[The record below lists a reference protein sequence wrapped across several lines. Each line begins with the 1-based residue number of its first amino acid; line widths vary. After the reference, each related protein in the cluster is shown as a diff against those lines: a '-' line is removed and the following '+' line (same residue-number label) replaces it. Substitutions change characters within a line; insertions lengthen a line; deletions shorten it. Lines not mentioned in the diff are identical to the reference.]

1 MEDLEIL
8 REAWGQPEPPA
19 HAACSAAMATLLE
32 HAAAARAVA
41 PGRASRPAR
50 LHRGGW
56 LAAGLTATV
65 AATAAVAVA
74 VSGGTAPVSSRPGL
88 PVAGRSQGI
97 SQLSGKQILLR
108 AAIVATTRPE
118 GSGAY
123 WYVKEAFA
131 FPSDGAPATQQTWTD
146 RQGTTW
152 VLDLS
157 GTGVWLM
164 SGPGAWPM
172 SGPGLTFRQLQR
184 LPADPAA
191 LIASISS
198 GFQGISRPAEAAT
211 ADVAITL
218 LSLLSGVPIQP
229 DVRAAAFRA
238 LASLPDVKNLGRVT
252 GGQKL
257 LISVDPPPAR
267 KFPSGRVPAGAG
279 KITVVLDPAT
289 AQVRSTTDWQG
300 TDTVIT
306 AHWTSQRPP
315 VVQPPAKSKG

>member
-1 MEDLEIL
+1 MEDLTIL
-8 REAWGQPEPPA
+8 REAWGQPGPPA
-19 HAACSAAMATLLE
+19 HAAYSAARAMLLE
-32 HAAAARAVA
+32 QAAAARTAA
-41 PGRASRPAR
+41 PERSTGPAR

-65 AATAAVAVA
+65 AATVAVAVA
-74 VSGGTAPVSSRPGL
+74 VSSGTAPVLSRPSL
-88 PVAGRSQGI
+88 PAAGHSQGI
-97 SQLSGKQILLR
+97 SQLSGRQILLQ
-108 AAIVATTRPE
+108 AAVVAATRPE

-131 FPSDGAPATQQTWTD
+131 FASDGASYTQQTWTD

-152 VLDLS
+152 VLDAS
-157 GTGVWLM
+157 RTGVWLM

-172 SGPGLTFRQLQR
+172 SGPGLTFQQLQR
-184 LPADPAA
+184 LPTDPAA

-198 GFQGISRPAEAAT
+198 GFQGVGRPTEAAT

-218 LSLLSGVPIQP
+218 LSLLSGVPIPP

-238 LASLPDVKNLGRVT
+238 LASLPDVRKLGRVT

-257 LISVDPPPAR
+257 LISVDPPPAS
-267 KFPSGRVPAGAG
+267 KFPSGTVPAGAG
-279 KITVVLDPAT
+279 EITVLLDPAT
-289 AQVRSTTDWQG
+289 AQVHSTTDWQG

-306 AHWTSQRPP
+306 AHWTDQRPR
-315 VVQPPAKSKG
+315 VVQPPPKSKG